1 VIGGYLAEPVKRY
14 PSVFLPDT
22 IWNRYPYLLPNI
34 AVVIILL
41 ASCILGLLAL
51 QESHPRFR
59 GGNDIGSALAAGVN
73 NLLNGR
79 RWSDR
84 GERYAP
90 VSTGEDTVEL
100 ENAADASSDY
110 PENRTP
116 EPQSA
121 FTNQVWLQIALTA
134 ITGFL
139 KVSTLAIIPVFLA
152 TPSRPPMPTDYPKA
166 LKSILAINGGLGL
179 DIQSISNVLLSQA
192 LVAIVTQIFLVPRI
206 IAKQG
211 PLQCFRVVL
220 AMLVFLYCVMPFA
233 AGSPDQLALPAI
245 LAMLWIYALLNGV
258 GTTCSV
264 ILLGFH

>member
-1 VIGGYLAEPVKRY
+1 MAEPVKRY
-14 PSVFLPDT
+14 PSIFLPDT
-22 IWNRYPYLLPNI
+22 IWDQYPYLLPNL

-59 GGNDIGSALAAGVN
+59 GGNDIAAGVN

-79 RWSDR
+79 RWSDQ

-90 VSTGEDTVEL
+90 VGTGEDTVEL
-100 ENAADASSDY
+100 ANASNASSYY
-110 PENRTP
+110 PENRP
-116 EPQSA
+116 PGPQSA

-139 KVSTLAIIPVFLA
+139 KVSTLATIPVFLA
-152 TPSRPPMPTDYPKA
+152 TPSRPPTPTENPKA
-166 LKSILAINGGLGL
+166 LKSIFAINGGLEL

-211 PLQCFRVVL
+211 PLQSFRVVL

-233 AGSPDQLALPAI
+233 AGLPNPLALPAI